1 MKIEVHCRILFEPGL
16 RGSRNSQAS
25 PAVGAISSCN
35 RVYRIHRYRDY
46 RYCRCRKD
54 IGIISMP
61 VNATVQSR
69 QARTWKKKR
78 KKRSHSNNF
87 NIILLKLENFLTD
100 SLLLL
105 FVNVLKGEMTEK

>member
-1 MKIEVHCRILFEPGL
+1 
-16 RGSRNSQAS
+16 
-25 PAVGAISSCN
+25 
-35 RVYRIHRYRDY
+35 
-46 RYCRCRKD
+46 
-54 IGIISMP
+54 MP

-69 QARTWKKKR
+69 QARKKKR
-78 KKRSHSNNF
+78 NNSNNF